1 MKQLNW
7 LIGTFRIP
15 TITRPK
21 NINIP
26 TRSHKQRTGIQ
37 GKLERKNKS
46 LKTANRPYANM
57 TDILIFFFF
66 FCIQISLTNLVLE
79 LKNQKKYFTWNEVSR
94 ANLNTYKSVL
104 KFSHFCV
111 SSIRTGIFTG
121 VQIKV
126 SKTSQA
132 YLSRELFFEGYN
144 NLSTRRHLLKPETH
158 LCRIAKL

>member
-57 TDILIFFFF
+57 IDILIFFF
-66 FCIQISLTNLVLE
+66 FCIQISLTNMVLE
-79 LKNQKKYFTWNEVSR
+79 LKNQKKYFIWNEVSR

-104 KFSHFCV
+104 RFSHFCV

-132 YLSRELFFEGYN
+132 YLSRDLFLEG
-144 NLSTRRHLLKPETH
+144 
-158 LCRIAKL
+158 